1 MPNQPRILISGA
13 SGLLGSAVATALAA
27 DSYEIVRLVRGG
39 AGVIASARHEIPW
52 VPGKPLD
59 PALVEG
65 FDSVIH
71 LAGESIVGRWTAA
84 KKARIR
90 DSRVRGTAT
99 LAEALSRTTAKP
111 RVLLSAS
118 AIGYY
123 GDRGD
128 EILREDTPAG
138 TGFLA
143 ETSRAWEAATDPA
156 VQAGIRVVHIRIG
169 VALAPHGGALDKM
182 LLPFKLG
189 FGGRIGS
196 GRQWWSWIHIADI
209 VGAVTHILRCDS
221 LRGPV
226 NLVTPNPATNAE
238 FTSTLAQVLHRP
250 AFLPMPAFAAR
261 LAVGEMADAALL
273 ASQHVE
279 PAKLRASGY
288 AFRFPELVGA
298 LEDLLAN
305 PLDRSRITNRPS

>member
-1 MPNQPRILISGA
+1 MPKPSRILMSGA
-13 SGLLGSAVATALAA
+13 SGLLGSALATGLAA
-27 DSYEIVRLVRGG
+27 DGAEIVRLVRGG
-39 AGVIASARHEIPW
+39 ASALARAEREIPW
-52 VPGKPLD
+52 EPGKPLD
-59 PALVEG
+59 PALVER

-71 LAGESIVGRWTAA
+71 LAGESIVGRWTAE

-90 DSRVRGTAT
+90 DSRIGGTTT
-99 LAEALSRTTAKP
+99 LAEALAQTTIKP

-128 EILREDTPAG
+128 EILREDSPGG
-138 TGFLA
+138 TGFLS
-143 ETSRAWEAATDPA
+143 ETCRAWEAATEA
-156 VQAGIRVVHIRIG
+156 AMQAGIRVVNLRIG
-169 VALAPHGGALDKM
+169 VVLAQHGGALDKM

-189 FGGRIGS
+189 FGGGIGS

-226 NLVTPNPATNAE
+226 NFVAPNPATNAK
-238 FTSTLAQVLHRP
+238 FTKTLAQVLHRP

-261 LAVGEMADAALL
+261 LALGEMADAALL
-273 ASQHVE
+273 ASQRVE
-279 PAKLRASGY
+279 PAKLTTSGY
-288 AFRFPELVGA
+288 AFQFPELGGA
-298 LEDLLAN
+298 LENLVGE
-305 PLDRSRITNRPS
+305 PTTG

>member
-1 MPNQPRILISGA
+1 MPNQPRVLISGA
-13 SGLLGSAVATALAA
+13 SGLLGSPISASL
-27 DSYEIVRLVRGG
+27 SGSHEIVRLVRGG
-39 AGVIASARHEIPW
+39 AGSLPLREHSDRRVLARANREIPW
-52 VPGKPLD
+52 EPGKALD

-71 LAGESIVGRWTAA
+71 LAGESIVGRWTAD

-99 LAEALSRTTAKP
+99 LAEALARTTVKP
-111 RVLLSAS
+111 RTLLSAS

-128 EILREDTPAG
+128 EILREESPVG

-143 ETSRAWEAATDPA
+143 ETSRAWEAATEPA
-156 VQAGIRVVHIRIG
+156 MQAGIRVVHLRTG
-169 VALAPHGGALDKM
+169 VVLSQHGGALDKM

-189 FGGRIGS
+189 AGGRVGS

-209 VGAVTHILRCDS
+209 VGAVTHILRSDS

-226 NLVTPNPATNAE
+226 NLVAPDPATNTE
-238 FTSTLAQVLHRP
+238 FTRTLAQVLHRP
-250 AFLPMPAFAAR
+250 AFLPMPAFVAR
-261 LAVGEMADAALL
+261 LALGEMADAALL
-273 ASQHVE
+273 ASQRVE
-279 PAKLRASGY
+279 PAKLAASGY
-288 AFRFPELVGA
+288 AFQFPELRRA
-298 LEDLLAN
+298 LQDLLG
-305 PLDRSRITNRPS
+305 